1 MVALRLY
8 LRAKPILWRA
18 LICWAL
24 GSILLVNDEVNSF
37 DARFQIRGARPAN
50 TDIVIITLHPDEVN
64 NNNALRG
71 RLSTWK
77 DVVDFTDSYYWD
89 PMTWKNLLGKVLGQ
103 KPRSVGVSLYF
114 PEGLSKGG
122 ISQADLPLFRDK
134 RIVWA
139 TPSTGGDRST
149 VPLFANATMS
159 NTGSFDLLR
168 DEDGVIRRFYPG
180 LPGLS
185 HLAEKVAKQDLS
197 GASPKIINYQGGNHS
212 WTEFTLSE
220 VLDPGFPKD
229 ALFGKIVIIGSATDS
244 NAQYLTP
251 FGATH
256 RANIMAH
263 ITDNLLEHRWIHRAP
278 TPFYILALF
287 FLLFISV
294 FVLIQYPQAVAG
306 ALFVWLGTML
316 AALSIWI
323 FDSYCVWIP
332 VFSPLVQMAATWTV
346 FLGYQANKF
355 ERKNNELRQEQRAS
369 LELEQLKNNFVSLI
383 SHDLKTPIAK
393 IQGVTD
399 RMIFEN
405 PETPFKE
412 DLGLLRQYS
421 EELNRYIKSILKV
434 LQVESREFRLS
445 LEVGDINEM
454 IETAIDPLIPL
465 ASLKEIK
472 IEKKLDPLFSF
483 EGDFNLLREVVMNV
497 VENAIKYSPAGS
509 LVQIRSFEVDDSIFI
524 EVKDQGPGIPK
535 DEINEVWRK
544 FVRGKDQDLKTKG
557 TGLGLYLV
565 KYFIEL
571 HGGSVSLESE
581 VGKGTAITLQLPLE
595 TAVVSKNV
603 AAEHLAAENVNLG
616 TAYLASEN
624 LGTAYLGSENLGT
637 DKSGTK
643 NLEPTKSGN
652 QASGGN
658 HVAQFDAAKD
668 LSTYS

>member
-1 MVALRLY
+1 MLALRLY

-24 GSILLVNDEVNSF
+24 GSILLLNDEVNSF
-37 DARFQIRGARPAN
+37 DARFQIRGPRPAN
-50 TDIVIITLHPDEVN
+50 TDIVIITIHPDEVN
-64 NNNALRG
+64 NSNALRG

-89 PMTWKNLLGKVLGQ
+89 PMLWRNLLTKVLGQ

-114 PEGLSKGG
+114 PDSLSRSGVLP
-122 ISQADLPLFRDK
+122 SDLNLFKDR
-134 RIVWA
+134 RIIWA
-139 TPSTGGDRST
+139 SPSAAGDRSSI
-149 VPLFANATMS
+149 PLFANATMS
-159 NTGSFDLLR
+159 NTGSYDLLR

-180 LPGLS
+180 PDGLS
-185 HLAEKVAKQDLS
+185 HFSEKIAKQALS
-197 GASPKIINYQGGNHS
+197 STSPKIINYQGGNQS
-212 WTEFTLSE
+212 WSEFTLSE
-220 VLDPGFPKD
+220 VLDNNFPKD

-263 ITDNLLEHRWIHRAP
+263 ITDNLIAHRWIHRAP
-278 TPFYILALF
+278 TLFYIVALF

-306 ALFVWLGTML
+306 ALLVWLGTML
-316 AALSIWI
+316 AALSVWI

-355 ERKNNELRQEQRAS
+355 ERKNFELRQEQRAS
-369 LELEQLKNNFVSLI
+369 TELEQLKNNFVSLI

-405 PETPFKE
+405 PETPFKG
-412 DLGLLRQYS
+412 DLRLLRQYS

-445 LEVGDINEM
+445 LEIGDINEM
-454 IETAIDPLIPL
+454 IETAITPLMPL
-465 ASLKEIK
+465 AQGKDIHITKDLE
-472 IEKKLDPLFSF
+472 PLFSF
-483 EGDFNLLREVVMNV
+483 EGDFNLLKEVVMNV
-497 VENAIKYSPAGS
+497 VENAIKYSPPGTKIG
-509 LVQIRSFEVDDSIFI
+509 IRSFEAGDSVFI
-524 EVKDQGPGIPK
+524 EVKDSGPGIPK
-535 DEINEVWRK
+535 DEIQKVWRK

-565 KYFIEL
+565 KYFVEL
-571 HGGSVSLESE
+571 HGGSVDLQSE
-581 VGKGTAITLQLPLE
+581 LGKGTTVTLRLPLE
-595 TAVVSKNV
+595 TETLPNS
-603 AAEHLAAENVNLG
+603 LI
-616 TAYLASEN
+616 
-624 LGTAYLGSENLGT
+624 
-637 DKSGTK
+637 
-643 NLEPTKSGN
+643 
-652 QASGGN
+652 SGGN
-658 HVAQFDAAKD
+658 YVEQNFSADR
-668 LSTYS
+668 

>member
-1 MVALRLY
+1 MLALRLY

-24 GSILLVNDEVNSF
+24 GSILILNDEVNSF
-37 DARFQIRGARPAN
+37 DARFQIRGSRPAN
-50 TDIVIITLHPDEVN
+50 TDIVIITLHPDEIN

-71 RLSTWK
+71 RLSTWR

-89 PMTWKNLLGKVLGQ
+89 PLTWKNLLSKVLAQ

-114 PEGLSKGG
+114 PDSLSRGGLQSG
-122 ISQADLPLFRDK
+122 DLDIFRDK
-134 RIVWA
+134 RIIWS
-139 TPSTGGDRST
+139 TPSSTGDRSML
-149 VPLFANATMS
+149 PLFANSFGT
-159 NTGSFDLLR
+159 NIGSYDLLR

-180 LPGLS
+180 PPGRT
-185 HLAEKVAKQDLS
+185 HIAEKIAKEDLTS
-197 GASPKIINYQGGNHS
+197 NAPKIINYQGGS
-212 WTEFTLSE
+212 QTWSEFTLSE
-220 VLDPGFPKD
+220 VLDNNFPKD
-229 ALFGKIVIIGSATDS
+229 ALFGKIVIIGSASDS

-256 RANIMAH
+256 RANIIAH

-278 TPFYILALF
+278 TLLYVAALL

-306 ALFVWLGTML
+306 ALLAWLGTML
-316 AALSIWI
+316 AALSVWI

-355 ERKNNELRQEQRAS
+355 ERKNYELRQEQRAS
-369 LELEQLKNNFVSLI
+369 TELEQLKNNFVSLI

-399 RMIFEN
+399 RMLFEH
-405 PETPFKE
+405 PETPFKS

-454 IETAIDPLIPL
+454 IETATEPLIPL
-465 ASLKEIK
+465 AKAKEIEITK
-472 IEKKLDPLFSF
+472 HLEPLFSF
-483 EGDFNLLREVVMNV
+483 EGDFNLLKEVVMNV
-497 VENAIKYSPAGS
+497 VENAIKYSPKGS
-509 LVQIRSFEVDDSIFI
+509 RVQIRSFEAGDAIYI
-524 EVKDQGPGIPK
+524 EVKDSGPGIPK
-535 DEINEVWRK
+535 DELPNVWRK

-571 HGGSVSLESE
+571 HGGSVDLQSE
-581 VGKGTAITLQLPLE
+581 VGKGTTITLSLPLE
-595 TAVVSKNV
+595 TETLPNS
-603 AAEHLAAENVNLG
+603 LI
-616 TAYLASEN
+616 
-624 LGTAYLGSENLGT
+624 
-637 DKSGTK
+637 
-643 NLEPTKSGN
+643 
-652 QASGGN
+652 SGGN
-658 HVAQFDAAKD
+658 NVEQNFSADR
-668 LSTYS
+668 